1 MITVRT
7 EAERKPAAIAFVKSQ
22 IEELD
27 RNIGECDYVEDVN
40 GKLVFM
46 PNSYPDEK
54 REYQH
59 EKRQWEIMLDILE
72 NEPPFTMLDW

>member
-1 MITVRT
+1 MITVKT
-7 EAERKPAAIAFVKSQ
+7 EAERKPAAIAFVKNQ
-22 IEELD
+22 IEELN
-27 RNIGECDYVEDVN
+27 RNINECDYVEDIN

-54 REYQH
+54 RELEH
-59 EKRQWEIMLDILE
+59 EKRQWEIMLSLLT

>member
-1 MITVRT
+1 MISVKN
-7 EAERKPAAIAFVKSQ
+7 EADRKAEAIKFAKSK

-27 RNIGECDYVEDVN
+27 RNIAECDYIEDVN

-46 PNSYPDEK
+46 PNSYPEER

-59 EKRQWEIMLDILE
+59 EKRQWEIMLDIMTRE
-72 NEPPFTMLDW
+72 APFSIMDW

>member
-7 EAERKPAAIAFVKSQ
+7 EAERKPAAIAFVKNQ